1 MPCKCVPSVDVIIYG
16 ITTSPETQQMR
27 DFLNRKG
34 VRYEELD
41 VLAHPQF
48 LQDLKE
54 LSGQTERPVV
64 VVNDRVFVGF
74 NRDQLERAVPSLF

>member
-16 ITTSPETQQMR
+16 IATSPETQQMR

-41 VLAHPQF
+41 VLAYPQF

-74 NRDQLERAVPSLF
+74 DRDQLERAVPSLF

>member
-1 MPCKCVPSVDVIIYG
+1 MPCKCVPSVDVTIYG
-16 ITTSPETQQMR
+16 IATSPETNQVR

-34 VRYEELD
+34 VRYEEFD

-48 LQDLKE
+48 LQELRQ
-54 LSGQTERPVV
+54 LSGQTERPAI

-74 NRDQLERAVPSLF
+74 DRSQLESAIPSLF